1 MEESRM
7 MSRESHPAVTLI
19 YFLLVIAIT
28 MMSMH
33 PVFLILSFTFACA
46 SAVMTRGYAGLRF
59 CIWVTGCALVL
70 MTLINVLFNHRGDSV
85 LFTVGS
91 LVFTKESML
100 YGLSAALL
108 LSSAVIWSTVLGT
121 LLTGDKLVYIFGRVS
136 PGLGLLLSMTFRA
149 VPLLRKRYRE
159 IRTAQRS
166 LAAGCA
172 SGSAGRVRAVSTLL
186 AWSLETSLGT
196 ADSMAARG
204 YGLRGRTSYHLFR
217 FKASDGIKLAVTMVI
232 AAALIAVIVL
242 GYARMS
248 FYPVTKVPMDRRITL
263 SAAAFAI
270 FLAGAPLLCL
280 EIKADANH

>member
-1 MEESRM
+1 
-7 MSRESHPAVTLI
+7 
-19 YFLLVIAIT
+19 
-28 MMSMH
+28 
-33 PVFLILSFTFACA
+33 
-46 SAVMTRGYAGLRF
+46 
-59 CIWVTGCALVL
+59 
-70 MTLINVLFNHRGDSV
+70 
-85 LFTVGS
+85 
-91 LVFTKESML
+91 
-100 YGLSAALL
+100 
-108 LSSAVIWSTVLGT
+108 
-121 LLTGDKLVYIFGRVS
+121 
-136 PGLGLLLSMTFRA
+136 MTFRA